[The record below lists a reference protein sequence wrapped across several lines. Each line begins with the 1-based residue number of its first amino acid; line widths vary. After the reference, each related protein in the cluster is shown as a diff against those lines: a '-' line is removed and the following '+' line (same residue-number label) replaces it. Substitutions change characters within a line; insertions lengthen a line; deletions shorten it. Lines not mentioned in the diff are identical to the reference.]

1 MRPCASKPGRPFGPP
16 TKSPISPA
24 RGTARTP
31 AKLPVGVVRRTNA
44 GRRDPVD
51 GHRVAKLL
59 NVENA
64 VVDIVTLNGDV
75 FRATGTDAIEAVML
89 LKPSALE
96 GRRLKW
102 KKHAWAIHNLIGH
115 PIMQIM
121 AWMGLGR
128 AAVRFHDWTTP
139 TPR

>member
-1 MRPCASKPGRPFGPP
+1 MSHPLVVVMQPLVLKAGDSLVPFW
-16 TKSPISPA
+16 
-24 RGTARTP
+24 
-31 AKLPVGVVRRTNA
+31 
-44 GRRDPVD
+44 
-51 GHRVAKLL
+51 RVKEIRIAEI
-59 NVENA
+59 ENA
-64 VVDIVTLNGDV
+64 VVDIETLDGEV

-102 KKHAWAIHNLIGH
+102 KKHAWAIHNLVGH

-121 AWMGLGR
+121 AWMGFGQ